1 MNNIAAGIIITIIS
15 FKLENDV
22 LRELIR
28 YLNIKRVGSLCRP
41 KNCNAK
47 HFLHDAFWKFC
58 EAAFGCV

>member
-28 YLNIKRVGSLCRP
+28 YLNIKRDIILGFSLSS
-41 KNCNAK
+41 
-47 HFLHDAFWKFC
+47 
-58 EAAFGCV
+58 